1 MVWVVSAFGVLIILG
16 LSIYTGMLFTRL
28 HKQNKEVAA
37 GQAKRLNYLYESIAT
52 IALAMQQGQCM
63 LSEGCIRIVVLLD
76 NLPDAKQQEFGKR
89 FPNIHDMFEKI
100 KHMPTHEARKQFPK
114 KEIVKMDREREKLET
129 ELEPGIQVDVVQV
142 IAWVKEARQ

>member
-1 MVWVVSAFGVLIILG
+1 MLWILSSLGALIILG
-16 LSIYTGMLFTRL
+16 LSIYAGMLLTRL
-28 HKQNKEVAA
+28 HKQNKEIAA
-37 GQAKRLNYLYESIAT
+37 GQAKRLDYLHESIAT